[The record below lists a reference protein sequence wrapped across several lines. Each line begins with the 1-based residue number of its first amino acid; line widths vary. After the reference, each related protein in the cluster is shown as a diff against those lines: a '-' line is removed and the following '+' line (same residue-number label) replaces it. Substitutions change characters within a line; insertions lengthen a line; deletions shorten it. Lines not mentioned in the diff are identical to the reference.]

1 MVRLL
6 GELVRC
12 ESPSD
17 DKVAVDR
24 CAALVARAWRRCGAR
39 VERLPQKHHGDHV
52 RAEMWLGRGRAQRQI
67 LVLGHVDTVYGVGT
81 LARMPFRVSGGRAY
95 GPGTFDMKGG
105 LVLALFAAEAVQ
117 AARVTPRSRFVFLWT
132 SDEEIGSE
140 SSRSIIEREARRSDA
155 VLVLEP
161 AFGAGGRLKTSRK
174 GVGEFELTVLGRSA
188 HAGLNPQKGVNAIHE
203 LALQIERI
211 RRLNQPRQGTT
222 VNVDMVS
229 GGTRVNVIPER
240 ASARVDLRAVTLA
253 KARALEKRFR
263 ALRPI
268 LPGARLGL
276 RGGFDRPP
284 LERTA
289 AVAGLL
295 RHAQQLARA
304 MGMPLGEA
312 AAGGGSDG
320 NFTAALGIPTL
331 DGLGAVG
338 DGAHSPGEHVLVR
351 ALPERAAL
359 LAGLL
364 ASL

>member
-1 MVRLL
+1 
-6 GELVRC
+6 
-12 ESPSD
+12 
-17 DKVAVDR
+17 
-24 CAALVARAWRRCGAR
+24 
-39 VERLPQKHHGDHV
+39 
-52 RAEMWLGRGRAQRQI
+52 
-67 LVLGHVDTVYGVGT
+67 
-81 LARMPFRVSGGRAY
+81 
-95 GPGTFDMKGG
+95 MKGG

-117 AARVTPRSRFVFLWT
+117 AVRVTPRSRFVFLWT
-132 SDEEIGSE
+132 SDEEMGSE

-211 RRLNQPRQGTT
+211 RRLNEPRQGMT

-240 ASARVDLRAVTLA
+240 AAARVDLRAVTLA
-253 KARALEKRFR
+253 QARALEGQFR
-263 ALRPI
+263 ALRPM
-268 LPGARLGL
+268 LPGARLEL

-284 LERTA
+284 LERSP
-289 AVAGLL
+289 AVVRLF
-295 RHAQQLARA
+295 RHAQELARG
-304 MGMPLGEA
+304 MGLRLGEA

-338 DGAHSPGEHVLVR
+338 DGAHSPGEHVLIR

-364 ASL
+364 ATL